1 MMKGILQRIEEV
13 GGTYG
18 EQTTVV
24 THDDGTASDY
34 VIGFRVYTSTDE
46 IDEILRPLIDAG
58 AAYTVMYNGNPVNY
72 FLRLDKDDELWG
84 FYNAGNKQ
92 LL

>member
-1 MMKGILQRIEEV
+1 MITAILNRIEKA

-34 VIGFRVYTSTDE
+34 VIGFRVYTSTEE
-46 IDEILRPLIDAG
+46 IDEILRPLINAG
-58 AAYTVMYNGNPVNY
+58 VAYTVMYNGNPVNY
-72 FLRLDKDDELWG
+72 FLRLDRDDKLWG
-84 FYNAGNKQ
+84 FYNSGNEI
-92 LL
+92 

>member
-1 MMKGILQRIEEV
+1 MMKSILRRV
-13 GGTYG
+13 KDAGGTYG

-46 IDEILRPLIDAG
+46 IDEILRPLINAG
-58 AAYTVMYNGNPVNY
+58 VAYTVMYNGNPVNY
-72 FLRLDKDDELWG
+72 FLRLDKDDELWD
-84 FYNAGNKQ
+84 FYNSGNEM
-92 LL
+92 